1 MKITHSGITYE
12 CEYAVKCENDRYI
25 KLYDSAMNEIAAFH
39 GINDFNDFECDGTF
53 SNPCTV
59 ATPIALSTHVIPGA
73 TINSSDW
80 IQDESGYYFDIENAM
95 ISGNNKTCNIILNFA
110 AGTEIEYNAE
120 QSAGKIR
127 LFVEKRPNT
136 SVVID
141 SMIVFRA

>member
-1 MKITHSGITYE
+1 MKVIFCNRSYE
-12 CEYAVKCENDRYI
+12 CAVAVKCESDKYI
-25 KLYDSAMNEIAAFH
+25 KLYDSNGVEIAAFH
-39 GINDFNDFECDGTF
+39 GIKDFNDFECDGAF

-110 AGTEIEYNAE
+110 AGTEFEYNAE

-127 LFVEKRPNT
+127 LIVEKRPND
-136 SVVID
+136 SIVID
-141 SMIVFRA
+141 SMILFRV